1 MKTKRHLRS
10 IGFGTLFGFTY
21 AVLLGQPELIIPI
34 TTFALIGVLIPNL
47 DFNFKVQ
54 ITKQS
59 WIITG
64 FLIPFL
70 IYLTIPRTI
79 YMQAM
84 IIGYTGH
91 IINDLDKKN
100 NIKFAMQRA
109 YVGALWVIA
118 LTVIMTIFHLNLT
131 ETMQLFQ

>member
-10 IGFGTLFGFTY
+10 IGFGTLFAFTY

-34 TTFALIGVLIPNL
+34 TMFGILGVLVPNL
-47 DFNFKVQ
+47 DFNFKLKA
-54 ITKQS
+54 TKQS

-70 IYLTIPRTI
+70 IYLIIPRTI
-79 YMQAM
+79 YIQAM
-84 IIGYTGH
+84 ILGYTGH

-100 NIKFAMQRA
+100 NITFAIRRA
-109 YVGALWVIA
+109 YVGALWVIS
-118 LTVIMTIFHLNLT
+118 LMIIMTIFQLNLT